1 MSAMTPSR
9 FLKTLTPKTT
19 LRTGIA
25 LLILRLVV
33 GWSLHLHGMPKLHDP
48 LHWLDN
54 SPSLHAAVPGAP
66 EFLEPIV
73 AVAEGIGGLFI
84 MAGLFTRVFAFL
96 IVCDLGTAVIG
107 VGMMHGLRFVG
118 GRDSYEIPALLLTSA
133 IVLLIAGP
141 GRISFDALLA
151 RREWVILRLF
161 RSPRSLWK

>member
-1 MSAMTPSR
+1 MTSSR
-9 FLKTLTPKTT
+9 LLKALAPETS

-25 LLILRLVV
+25 LLILRLVA
-33 GWSLHLHGMPKLHDP
+33 GWSLHLHGWPKLADP

-54 SPSLHAAVPGAP
+54 SPGLHAAVPGAP

-73 AVAEGIGGLFI
+73 AVAEGIGGFFI
-84 MAGLFTRVFAFL
+84 MAGLLTRVFAFL

-107 VGMMHGLRFVG
+107 VGIMQGHRFVG
-118 GRDSYEIPALLLTSA
+118 GRESYEIPALLLTAA

-141 GRISFDALLA
+141 GRISLDALLA

-161 RSPRSLWK
+161 RSPGSLWK

>member
-1 MSAMTPSR
+1 MMLRLAKAFAPGPS
-9 FLKTLTPKTT
+9 
-19 LRTGIA
+19 LRISIA
-25 LLILRLVV
+25 LLILRLVF

-84 MAGLFTRVFAFL
+84 MAGLLTRLFAFL

-107 VGMMHGLRFVG
+107 VGIRQGLHFVG
-118 GRDSYEIPALLLTSA
+118 GRNSYEIPALLLTGA
-133 IVLLIAGP
+133 VVLLIAGP
-141 GRISFDALLA
+141 GRLSFDALLA
-151 RREWVILRLF
+151 RRESLSSRLS
-161 RSPRSLWK
+161 RWHGMLWK

>member
-1 MSAMTPSR
+1 MTQSG
-9 FLKTLTPKTT
+9 FLKTLTSKTT

-33 GWSLHLHGMPKLHDP
+33 GWSLHLHGAPKLGDP

-84 MAGLFTRVFAFL
+84 MAGLLTRVFAFF
-96 IVCDLGTAVIG
+96 IVCDLSTAVIG
-107 VGMMHGLRFVG
+107 VGIMQHRPFV
-118 GRDSYEIPALLLTSA
+118 GRDSYEIPALLLTAA

-141 GRISFDALLA
+141 GRISLDALLA

-161 RSPRSLWK
+161 RSPGSLLK